1 LGGQQQK
8 VNLKNGNFT
17 PIRDFQL
24 APVFS
29 INNLPGLTGSWVLA
43 LNVVLSI
50 KPVFERAR

>member
-8 VNLKNGNFT
+8 VNFKNGNFT

-29 INNLPGLTGSWVLA
+29 IINLPGLTGSWGLSLIVT
-43 LNVVLSI
+43 LSI